1 MAPRRS
7 RETITGKLKPA
18 DPFELIRWLA
28 RSQPD
33 PRKALAELV
42 QNSLDAGARTIRI
55 TRLREHGVAGIHV
68 LDDGEGVIPDLE
80 RTEAL
85 TYVATHVGHSLKRN
99 LTPEQRRELM
109 TQGKYGV
116 GLLGFWAIGQV
127 LEMRTQLP
135 NQPAH
140 LLRLYE
146 DSPKYE
152 IERVRSRLSLGE
164 RFTEVV
170 IRALHRPA
178 FLSLGARRIA
188 DYLAAEL
195 RGQLLARD
203 VQVLVHDRIARGR
216 APKVLEIRPARFE
229 GERLLLPESIAVEG
243 FAPIRVEL
251 YIRSAAQAEG
261 EGVAVLCAGTVVC
274 DAVTQF
280 EAADFCRPPWT
291 DPRLTGM
298 IDFPDF
304 EVAPGARRGVVP
316 NLAAHSFATALA
328 ELEPAVTSGLGEAD
342 RRAAAEV
349 DADVMRQLERAFRD
363 LRRLAPEYDFFAVRS
378 VGADVRGAAASERG
392 NGGAAPS
399 PDPLA
404 PEVALGIALGGDSSK
419 PQEPD
424 TLLPPGP
431 LETLQVVPRETR
443 VERLG
448 ERRFRAIARDANGT
462 RLRAPVAVR
471 WSALPALGYVTP
483 AEGETTVFRAGGE
496 VGTLHILA
504 EARQGERLARGE
516 SSVEVV
522 DVLPSVDGSRAG
534 IPEPVLVDE
543 PSSPWRSRISADRW
557 EVNGGHP
564 DFRVAS
570 QSPRR
575 KLRYLAT
582 LLAKEIVLHSFP
594 APQLA
599 PALERLVGVLAI
611 ADRCLERS

>member
-1 MAPRRS
+1 VAPRRS

-42 QNSLDAGARTIRI
+42 QNSLDAGARMIRV
-55 TRLREHGVAGIHV
+55 TRLREHGVAAIHV
-68 LDDGEGVIPDLE
+68 LDDGEGVIPHLG
-80 RTEAL
+80 RAEAL
-85 TYVATHVGHSLKRN
+85 TYIATHVGHSLKRN

-146 DSPKYE
+146 DSPKFE

-170 IRALHRPA
+170 IRGLHRPA

-216 APKVLEIRPARFE
+216 APKVLEVRPARFE
-229 GERLLLPESIAVEG
+229 GERLLLPELIVAEG

-251 YIRSAAQAEG
+251 YVRSSAQGEG
-261 EGVAVLCAGTVVC
+261 EGVAVLCAGTVVY

-280 EAADFCRPPWT
+280 EAADFCHPPWT

-304 EVAPGARRGVVP
+304 EVPPGARRGVVP
-316 NLAAHSFATALA
+316 NLAAHSFASALA
-328 ELEPAVTSGLGEAD
+328 KLEPAVASGLGEAD

-363 LRRLAPEYDFFAVRS
+363 LRRLAPEYDFFALRS
-378 VGADVRGAAASERG
+378 TGAEVRGAVAAERG
-392 NGGAAPS
+392 NGGAAPA
-399 PDPLA
+399 PDSLA
-404 PEVALGIALGGDSSK
+404 PEVTSGIALGEDSGE
-419 PQEPD
+419 PQEPA

-431 LETLQVVPRETR
+431 LETLQVVPSETR

-462 RLRAPVAVR
+462 RLRAAVAVR
-471 WSALPALGYVTP
+471 WRALPPLGYVIP
-483 AEGETTVFRAGGE
+483 EDGETTVFRAGGE
-496 VGTLHILA
+496 IGTLQIVA
-504 EARQGERLARGE
+504 EARQGERIARGE

-543 PSSPWRSRISADRW
+543 PSSPWRSRVSEDRW

-594 APQLA
+594 APQLG

-611 ADRCLERS
+611 TDRRLERS